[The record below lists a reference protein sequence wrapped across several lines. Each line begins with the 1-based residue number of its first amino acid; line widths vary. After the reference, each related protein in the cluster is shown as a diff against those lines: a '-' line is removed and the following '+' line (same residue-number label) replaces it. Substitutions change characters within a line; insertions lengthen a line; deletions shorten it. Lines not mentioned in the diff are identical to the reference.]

1 MKKKISN
8 IFKNVLFVSMFVFLF
23 SFVLGSSLPNK
34 ALKEESSEEI
44 DDCGHDHI
52 HKEKLA
58 NIETDEILDDVKN
71 DIKYKIA
78 DCYGTYWI
86 ITFDDDGEAIMTFES
101 GNTTAHVPQGTTFRG
116 LDLYTSTYVSFSFAW
131 GSGSIAYCS
140 GASSVIADTDC
151 GEYYIN
157 GVSSRFITVKDNVVW
172 CANLYHNLSVFVSTV
187 TPATCTNPATAKYRC
202 DDCPFGYEGIK
213 EVDGS
218 ALGHNFTKTGTFS
231 GFSYSTCSR
240 NDGWKTNSSG
250 YMVPSSYADDISNE
264 VRFSITV
271 KSNNGSIRVNY
282 SVLSEEDCD
291 YLYLRLYKGGTI
303 VSGDECEASGD
314 SQKKYYDFT
323 KLTSGT
329 YELRAIYE
337 KDSSNS
343 ENGEYCQIE
352 SIRLT
357 DAVAGT
363 LNLSVYSA
371 NLAWGNSNY
380 TFSISSSTSTSFSV
394 TTSNSNVTASYNS
407 STKVI
412 TVSNLNKLNVGNT
425 VTITVTGAATST
437 YLAVTKTMTIK
448 IVTATPTVKTN
459 PTVSAMTYG
468 NALSAYTLSGGA
480 ASVAGTFAWTSSS
493 TKPTVATKVASVTF
507 KPTDTLHYRS
517 ITFNINI
524 SVSKLKLTIPTTS
537 NCVYNDFTQDQS
549 VLLKNYNSAYETLGG
564 TTSAMNAGTYTIT
577 FTLKDTANTCW
588 SDNTIAVKSA
598 TWTIS
603 KANPTIS
610 KNPTVST
617 MTYGNAL
624 SAYTLSGGTASV
636 AGTFKWTSG
645 STKPTVAT
653 TTASVTFTPTDTTN
667 YNTKVFTITI
677 SVSKLKLTIPSTNGS
692 YTYNT
697 KAQTVTVSNNNTT
710 YITLGGTTSATNA
723 GTYTITFTLKDTA
736 NTCWSDNT
744 TAVKNAKWTIAKA
757 NPTITTKPTVGGMT
771 YSHKL
776 SEYTL
781 SGGVASVAGTF
792 AWTNGSLEPEVA
804 DKTASVTFT
813 PSNSN
818 YNSVTFTITIS
829 VARLVIQVPTIKGT
843 YTFND
848 DYHSPS
854 YDYGMYDAIS
864 GTTAMNAGTY
874 YVEFELDDKENTI
887 WSTNTIA
894 NQKVTWVVQKA
905 TPRIYTTPDV
915 DTITYSHSLNEY
927 TLKNGSAILG
937 SNEDYGVEGTFSWTY
952 GNAKPSV
959 STKTASVT
967 FTPNADFINNFK
979 AVTFNLDISVTK
991 LKLSIP
997 TVSGGYTYNT
1007 KSQTVSLN
1015 NYNATYMKQSGT
1027 TSATNAGTY
1036 SFSVSLNDTANTI
1049 WSDNTAT
1056 AKGLS
1061 WTIAKANPTIS
1072 ANPTVSGIIYSHK
1085 LSEYKL
1091 NGGSASTSGSFAF
1104 KNGSLMP
1111 TVSTTTAVVVF
1122 TPTDTANYNTKEVT
1136 ITISVSKLLLTKPT
1150 ITTKYSYNGTN
1161 QTCIPTNYNAKY
1173 MSITGNS
1180 RRNGGSQNITIKL
1193 LDTAN
1198 TGWATDGSIAD
1209 VILVFTINKVKPT
1222 ITTMPTVGDITYSH
1236 ALSEYELT
1244 GGATNTLGTFKWKD
1258 GSHKPTVS
1266 EQTATVVYVPQ
1277 FPESYNE
1284 YEFELEIKVLK
1295 LKLELPAQTKDFIYD
1310 GTEKQAYMNHVD
1322 LTYMKVVN
1330 PTWKATNVGEYT
1342 VTYQL
1347 LDTNN
1352 TCWINDS
1359 IADRVVTWRIRQATP
1374 SITTKPQTDTITY
1387 SNNLGKY
1394 LLNGGVGS
1402 VEGVFIWENSNLL
1415 PKVADKTANVV
1426 FKPNNTNYSNIT
1438 FEIDITVV
1446 ALKLSVPTI
1455 SGSYVYNKSVQ
1466 NVVLN
1471 NVIEKYMSQSGSAN
1485 GTNAGSYTLTFTLL
1499 DTDNTCW
1506 NDKTITPK
1514 EVIWTIEKA
1523 GFTSEVKNSGYTYSG
1538 VVSTPSITNNP
1549 GNSGVTYY
1557 YSNSIDGTYNEYK
1570 GLNNK
1575 SLNAGVYYMYA
1586 VIAESN
1592 NYKSYTTSKITFSVL
1607 RATITPS
1614 INMEGYV
1621 YAGEVSTPSVSGM
1634 IEQGAISY
1642 YYKKNLDGEGTEFV
1656 GIIGTSLDAGE
1667 YYIYAVISQTANYNS
1682 AVTEAKKFVIE
1693 KAKGSFAIDKTSG
1706 SIEYP
1711 NVDKVTITNKVG
1723 DGEIAIESNKGIV
1736 EISYSDPVVSLK
1748 SLGIG
1753 EVVVTIT
1760 LKEGTN
1766 YKGSYVNYTLN
1777 IEKGTLVLGSDY
1789 NVTGYNAQ
1797 YDGKAHHIEV
1807 VCNIA
1812 GATISYSDKENGS
1825 YSNNVTDHQYTGF
1838 TEGEKTVYYKI
1849 NVANY
1854 KEAVGSSSINILR
1867 RKLVANVVLESYKI
1881 EYTGLSSMYKGSL
1894 DISYDRLISG
1904 DVISESSA
1912 NNKYTYNG
1920 SEEAPV
1926 NAGLYV
1932 VELSGLYLSNNN
1944 YEISIEYN
1952 NGEME
1957 ITKAKLVIPSA
1968 NNQTIVYDS
1977 QEYEYIPTNYDE
1989 KTMVISGNVYKNAGS
2004 YKAVVG
2010 IKDTINYEWEN
2021 GTNIDKEYPYVVN
2034 QKEIE
2039 IKVIVNSYKQVYNGR
2054 IDYVKGYQIEN
2065 VTALAKNDTINS
2077 IFAVNEDVEYKAN
2090 GGEFVSD
2097 VGSYEITIVGLE
2109 IESENYKITKQTNVS
2124 GSYEITNA
2132 KLNNISYSND
2142 GIKTYDGK
2150 PLERTVSAQSVDGSE
2165 ITYNYNVTPSRTNAG
2180 ITTVECTISAKNHES
2195 ETVEYTITINKKTI
2209 SIVVSPR
2216 GQNSVYSGNVEYLY
2230 KNDYSIVSA
2239 VGIVE
2244 NDLELDLNEIINLN
2258 GDAIYYFDGSTTINQ
2273 NVGAYTIS
2281 MGGLNGEAENYVIG
2295 DISYNTASLVISE
2308 AKLVVSSKGYKG
2320 IYDGIGHSGEVS
2332 AKTKGNMQAIVYY
2345 SNVSIED
2352 AKTKKNSKEIIIK
2365 NVGVNKIYY
2374 YVEAANH
2381 EGYEGTF
2388 TIEISKAS
2396 LSISVAATDYEET
2409 YSGNVKYNGSYKIK
2423 SVVGLL
2429 GSDTVEGIK
2438 AQNEAIYKFS
2448 LHEQNEYS
2456 TSLNQNAGIYDIK
2469 LENISFEADNYEIN
2483 VSYEL
2488 GTLTI
2493 NRRSLSEARVEF
2505 TEARVEYNGNEQ
2517 KLYPKVYISLGEE
2530 TLLQNNVDYELK
2542 YGDVINAGNVVV
2554 AVKGI
2559 GNYKDNIEG
2568 SYEISKA
2575 SIASFIPEIKTIEIN
2590 VLKYVEN
2597 KAVLNTIGDI
2607 DISSYVVSGY
2617 GYLVFSSEYDLTEA
2631 IYSNGYQYSYEMI
2644 FKSTNNNYLDG
2655 STTIN
2660 VRLIKNAV
2668 VYNKLGI
2675 VDVIYN
2681 MAAINRP
2688 EYEIKGYGSYNSEIS
2703 IEYYQNGK
2711 KLENTPVNVGS
2722 YTYKLVSEEN
2732 DYYKYSESSEQSI
2745 IIRAKDINGLS
2756 YNEIGSYEY
2765 NGASITPQV
2774 VVKYAEYELTNND
2787 IDVAYKNNLDSK
2799 AKSGVLS
2806 TITVIGKGNYTG
2818 VKEISFEIT
2827 AKYLNEEMVKEIE
2840 DKYYN
2845 EEAQKPSLEII
2856 DNLMRLVS
2864 GSDYEA
2870 TYSNNKVVGKAL
2882 VEIVGKGNYQGE
2894 ITKSFNIL
2902 KGEIDS
2908 KKIPSLGIIET
2919 TVDSK
2924 LNSVVEKLT
2933 SYNNQ
2938 YGGFKFYNNETDSEY
2953 DLEEIVADKVG
2964 NVVYQVRFVPVDT
2977 NYNEVELNAYLRV
2990 ELNESRVE
2998 FKESNIEKVYNTKNV
3013 LFSVEE
3019 INKLNNNGSC
3029 YEAEFANDRVTFNYY
3044 NEQNQSIVA
3053 PINVG
3058 TYYVE
3063 VIVAANRKYAE
3074 AKNKVSFKIVACDIA
3089 NVSFRFTDS
3098 ENENEYEY
3106 ETTEIKPN
3114 FIASY
3119 YNEAL
3124 KESKDYSIKYQNNV
3138 ELSISTN
3145 ASIVLTGMG
3154 NYKGSKTVE
3163 FKIIAKNIAKLNV
3176 EEIANQYY
3184 NGAEIKPEVIMFNN
3198 KTLLILD
3205 KDFSVAYKNN
3215 TGVGV
3220 ATITIK
3226 GLGNY
3231 SGQSEVSFMIINK
3244 PIDKSLV
3251 ADYEN
3256 LIAYVGTKL
3265 STITLPA
3272 NEYGRWEF
3280 VILRTNEEATVGNVN
3295 AKGNR
3300 FTIEF
3305 VTYDMY
3311 SPIEDTISIVV
3322 IKNTPSLEI
3331 TSKNLDKVYNRLKDT
3346 NVLYS
3351 YDGDGSVEI
3360 EYYQNNKLLD
3370 NIPVNAGTYE
3380 VVVKALETENYEAVS
3395 KRMYFTISK
3404 AVIDSNDVVVAKI
3417 ADQSYDNGR
3426 QITPELTIMH
3436 NDYKLELNT
3445 DYSVIYGSN
3454 NTKGVG
3460 AGMVYIFGNGNYTT
3474 ENAFVVKTFD
3484 IYDEIINNPDFGE
3497 VVIIVSDVED
3507 QVYTGSLI
3515 TPSLNIYANN
3525 TLLTSDYY
3533 DLSYEN
3539 NLNVTTEA
3547 IIKIAF
3553 KNGYSGTKTKTFKIT
3568 ALEIKDENVV
3578 VGNTIIGTEPNVVVT
3593 VNGNTLVK
3601 DTDYILQ
3608 TTDVQIVGEG
3618 EATIIGKGNYQ
3629 GEIHRSFKVAKAEA
3643 NIFRINND
3651 IYKFYTYG
3659 RVGRRNNWIAQ
3670 NHESYIEGQDLL
3682 LRFVSHNQIMSKFL
3696 EQFDN
3701 SIERIRVYNTNGT
3714 LIDSSKYSRSYVGNG
3729 YKLELIDENSKVI
3742 DKLTVIIT
3750 GDLNGDGKINQK
3762 DKVLA
3767 YSYLGNSSTFTNYQK
3782 YALDMLID
3790 SKYDGTFN
3798 TSDAAM
3804 FDKHLAKEIII
3815 NDGFLV

>member
-8 IFKNVLFVSMFVFLF
+8 ILKNILFLLAIIFTF
-23 SFVLGSSLPNK
+23 SSITNI
-34 ALKEESSEEI
+34 ALANSNDNASFGAQEQEDE
-44 DDCGHDHI
+44 HI
-52 HKEKLA
+52 HDEKLA
-58 NIETDEILDDVKN
+58 NVETDEILDDVKN
-71 DIKYKIA
+71 ATTILILDI
-78 DCYGTYWI
+78 YGTYWNI
-86 ITFDDDGEAIMTFES
+86 SNCDNSNGASMTYVRGNSNVYIPCGASYS
-101 GNTTAHVPQGTTFRG
+101 GYDYNTK
-116 LDLYTSTYVSFSFAW
+116 TYVSFDLLW
-131 GSGSIAYCS
+131 GDDSYAYCS
-140 GASSVIADTDC
+140 GAT
-151 GEYYIN
+151 
-157 GVSSRFITVKDNVVW
+157 
-172 CANLYHNLSVFVSTV
+172 TV
-187 TPATCTNPATAKYRC
+187 TMHTDSGSTYIKNFSGTKTYADKDWCPNQKHSVTHETNVSVAATCSTPQYKYFQCEYCPYTEKKVNGNP
-202 DDCPFGYEGIK
+202 
-213 EVDGS
+213 
-218 ALGHNFTKTGTFS
+218 LGHSLTKTGSFS
-231 GFSYSTCSR
+231 GYTYTTCSR
-240 NDGWKTNSSG
+240 DDGWKTNSNG
-250 YMVPSSYADDISNE
+250 YLVPIKMTDDCSNVARISLN
-264 VRFSITV
+264 IT
-271 KSNNGSIRVNY
+271 KANSAIRVNY
-282 SVLSEEDCD
+282 SSISEEDCD
-291 YLYLRLYKGGTI
+291 ILHIRLYNNASL
-303 VSGDECEASGD
+303 VYDYEESGENEDCSIDLNDLAVAS
-314 SQKKYYDFT
+314 YVLEF
-323 KLTSGT
+323 
-329 YELRAIYE
+329 EYE
-337 KDSSNS
+337 KDGSNT
-343 ENGEYCQIE
+343 EDGEYAQIE
-352 SIRLT
+352 SIKIL
-357 DAVAGT
+357 DPGT
-363 LNLSVYSA
+363 LNLSTYNINVPYGQSTCTVNVTSTTA
-371 NLAWGNSNY
+371 
-380 TFSISSSTSTSFSV
+380 TSIGRSFSTSTV
-394 TTSNSNVTASYNS
+394 S
-407 STKVI
+407 STYDSSKKVI
-412 TVSNLNKLNVGNT
+412 TFNNLNKLSVG
-425 VTITVTGAATST
+425 TIVKANIFAQATT
-437 YLAVTKTMTIK
+437 TTARVVKVLTIN
-448 IVTATPTVKTN
+448 IVKATPTISTK
-459 PTVSAMTYG
+459 PTASAMTYG

-480 ASVAGTFAWTSSS
+480 ASVAGKFTWTSS
-493 TKPTVATKVASVTF
+493 
-507 KPTDTLHYRS
+507 
-517 ITFNINI
+517 
-524 SVSKLKLTIPTTS
+524 
-537 NCVYNDFTQDQS
+537 
-549 VLLKNYNSAYETLGG
+549 
-564 TTSAMNAGTYTIT
+564 
-577 FTLKDTANTCW
+577 
-588 SDNTIAVKSA
+588 
-598 TWTIS
+598 
-603 KANPTIS
+603 
-610 KNPTVST
+610 
-617 MTYGNAL
+617 
-624 SAYTLSGGTASV
+624 
-636 AGTFKWTSG
+636 

-677 SVSKLKLTIPSTNGS
+677 SVSKLKLTIPSVTGSFTYNGS
-692 YTYNT
+692 SRSATI
-697 KAQTVTVSNNNTT
+697 SNNNTT
-710 YITLGGTTSATNA
+710 YITQGGTSSATNA

-744 TAVKNAKWTIAKA
+744 TTVKSKTWTIAKA
-757 NPTITTKPTVGGMT
+757 TPTITTNPTVGGMT
-771 YSHKL
+771 FSHKL

-781 SGGVASVAGTF
+781 SGGAASTSGTF

-848 DYHSPS
+848 DYHEAS

-864 GTTAMNAGTY
+864 GYSAMNAGTY

-887 WSTNTIA
+887 WSTNTTA
-894 NQKVTWVVQKA
+894 NQKVTWVIQKA

-915 DTITYSHSLNEY
+915 DTITYSHALNEY
-927 TLKNGSAILG
+927 SLKNGSAILG

-952 GNAKPSV
+952 GTTKPSV

-967 FTPNADFINNFK
+967 FTPSANYSNNFNS
-979 AVTFNLDISVTK
+979 VTFSLDISVAK
-991 LKLSIP
+991 LKLTVP
-997 TVSGGYTYNT
+997 TVSGSYVYNG
-1007 KSQTVSLN
+1007 KSQNVSLN
-1015 NYNATYMKQSGT
+1015 NYNETYMTQSGT
-1027 TSATNAGTY
+1027 TSATNAGSY
-1036 SFSVSLNDTANTI
+1036 SFSVSLRDTANTI
-1049 WSDNTAT
+1049 WNDNIST
-1056 AKGLS
+1056 AKSLS
-1061 WTIAKANPTIS
+1061 WSIAKATPTIS

-1104 KNGSLMP
+1104 KNGSLVP

-1136 ITISVSKLLLTKPT
+1136 ITISVAKLLLTKPT
-1150 ITTKYSYNGTN
+1150 ITTKYSYNGTD

-1209 VILVFTINKVKPT
+1209 VILVFTINKVNPAITTKPT
-1222 ITTMPTVGDITYSH
+1222 VEKMVYSH
-1236 ALSEYELT
+1236 SLSEYELT
-1244 GGATNTLGTFKWKD
+1244 GGATNTSGTFKWKD

-1277 FPESYNE
+1277 YTDNYNE
-1284 YEFELEIKVLK
+1284 FEFEIEIVVG
-1295 LKLELPAQTKDFIYD
+1295 KLELTVPHQTTDFIYD
-1310 GTEKQAYMNHVD
+1310 GTEKQAYFNYVQSV
-1322 LTYMKVVN
+1322 YMKAVN
-1330 PTWKATNVGEYT
+1330 ATYKATNAGKYT

-1347 LDTNN
+1347 LDTDN
-1352 TCWINDS
+1352 TCWADGT
-1359 IADRVVTWRIRQATP
+1359 IANKVVTWEIRQATP
-1374 SITTKPQTDTITY
+1374 SVTTKPTTDTITY

-1402 VEGVFIWENSNLL
+1402 VEGVFIWENSSLL

-1446 ALKLSVPTI
+1446 ALKLSVPSV
-1455 SGSYVYNKSVQ
+1455 SGSYVYNKSEQ
-1466 NVVLN
+1466 SVVLN
-1471 NVIEKYMSQSGSAN
+1471 NVIEKYMSQSGSAS
-1485 GTNAGSYTLTFTLL
+1485 GTNAGNYTLTFTLL

-1506 NDKTITPK
+1506 NDETITSK
-1514 EVIWTIEKA
+1514 NVIWTIEKA
-1523 GFTSEVKNSGYTYSG
+1523 DYTSEVKNSGYTYSG
-1538 VVSTPSITNNP
+1538 VVSSPSITNNP
-1549 GNSGVTYY
+1549 ENSGVVYY
-1557 YSNSIDGTYNEYK
+1557 YSNSIDGEYNEYK

-1592 NYKSYTTSKITFSVL
+1592 NYKSVTTSKITFSVL

-1614 INMEGYV
+1614 INMENYV
-1621 YAGEVSTPSVSGM
+1621 YAGEVSAPSVSGM
-1634 IEQGAISY
+1634 IEQGTISY
-1642 YYKKNLDGEGTEFV
+1642 YYKKSLDSEGTEFV

-1693 KAKGSFAIDKTSG
+1693 KAQGTFEIDKESG
-1706 SIEYP
+1706 SIKYP
-1711 NVDKVTITNKVG
+1711 NTDKVTIKNKVG
-1723 DGEIAIESNKGIV
+1723 DGEISVASNKAIV

-1748 SLGIG
+1748 ALGIG
-1753 EVVVTIT
+1753 EVLVTIT

-1766 YKGSYVNYTLN
+1766 YKGDYVEYTLS

-1797 YDGKAHHIEV
+1797 YDGLSHKIEV
-1807 VCNIA
+1807 VCNIV
-1812 GATISYSDKENGS
+1812 GATISYSDTEKGS
-1825 YSNNVTDHQYTGF
+1825 YSNNGDDYKYTNYTDGA
-1838 TEGEKTVYYKI
+1838 KIVYYKI

-1854 KEAVGSSSINILR
+1854 EEVVGSSSVNILR

-1881 EYTGLSSMYKGSL
+1881 EYTGLSSAYKGSL

-1904 DVISESSA
+1904 DVISVSSA

-1920 SEEAPV
+1920 KEELPV
-1926 NAGLYV
+1926 NAGVYV

-1944 YEISIEYN
+1944 YEISIEYT

-1957 ITKAKLVIPSA
+1957 ITKVKLVIPSA
-1968 NNQTIVYDS
+1968 NNQTIVYDG
-1977 QEYEYIPTNYDE
+1977 QEHEYIPTNYDE
-1989 KTMVISGNVYKNAGS
+1989 KTMSITGNAYKNAGK
-2004 YKAVVG
+2004 YNPVVG
-2010 IKDTINYEWEN
+2010 IKDTLNYEWEN
-2021 GTNIDKEYPYVVN
+2021 GTNVEKSYPFVVY

-2039 IKVIVNSYKQVYNGR
+2039 IKVIVNSYEQVYNGR
-2054 IDYVKGYQIEN
+2054 IDYVKGYRIEN

-2077 IFAVNEDVEYKAN
+2077 IFAVNEDIEYKAN
-2090 GGEFVSD
+2090 GVEFVSD
-2097 VGSYEITIVGLE
+2097 VGNYEITIVGLD

-2124 GSYEITNA
+2124 GSYVITNA
-2132 KLNNISYSND
+2132 KLSNISYSND
-2142 GIKTYDGK
+2142 GKKTYDGK
-2150 PLERTVSAQSVDGSE
+2150 PLERTVSAKSVDGSE
-2165 ITYNYNVTPSRTNAG
+2165 VTYSYDVTPSRTNAG
-2180 ITTVECTISAKNHES
+2180 ETIVNCTISAKNHES
-2195 ETVEYTITINKKTI
+2195 EEVSYQIIIYKKEI

-2216 GQNSVYSGNVEYLY
+2216 GQNSIYSGNVEYLY
-2230 KNDYSIVSA
+2230 KNEYSIVSA
-2239 VGIVE
+2239 EGIVE
-2244 NDLELDLNEIINLN
+2244 NDLELDLNEIISLN
-2258 GDAIYYFDGSTTINQ
+2258 GNVIYYFDGSTTINQ
-2273 NVGAYTIS
+2273 NVGAYTIT
-2281 MGGLNGEAENYVIG
+2281 MGGLNGEAENYEIAK
-2295 DISYNTASLVISE
+2295 ITYNTANLVISE

-2332 AKTKGNMQAIVYY
+2332 AETKGNMQATVYY

-2352 AKTKKNSKEIIIK
+2352 AKTKRNSKEIVIK

-2396 LSISVAATDYEET
+2396 LSISVAAADYEET
-2409 YSGNVKYNGSYKIK
+2409 YSGNIKYNGSYKIK

-2429 GSDTVEGIK
+2429 GNDTVEVIK
-2438 AQNEAIYKFS
+2438 ANNEAIYKFS
-2448 LHEQNEYS
+2448 LYDQDEYS
-2456 TSLNQNAGIYDIK
+2456 TSLNQNAGVYDIK

-2493 NRRSLSEARVEF
+2493 NRRSLSEARIEF
-2505 TEARVEYNGNEQ
+2505 KQTKVEYNGNEQ
-2517 KLYPKVYISLGEE
+2517 KLYPNIYISLGEE
-2530 TLLQNNVDYELK
+2530 VLLQNNVDYELK

-2559 GNYKDNIEG
+2559 GNYKDSIEG

-2597 KAVLNTIGDI
+2597 KAKLNTIGDI
-2607 DISSYVVSGY
+2607 DISSYVVLGY

-2644 FKSTNNNYLDG
+2644 FKSTNSNYEDG
-2655 STTIN
+2655 NVVIN
-2660 VRLIKNAV
+2660 VRLIKNEV
-2668 VYNKLGI
+2668 EYNKLGI
-2675 VDVIYN
+2675 VDVTYN
-2681 MAAINRP
+2681 KEAITTP
-2688 EYEIKGYGSYNSEIS
+2688 EYEIKGYGSYNSEIKV
-2703 IEYYQNGK
+2703 EYYQNGK

-2732 DYYKYSESSEQSI
+2732 EYYKYSESSEQSI
-2745 IIRAKDINGLS
+2745 IIRAKDINELS

-2765 NGASITPQV
+2765 SGKAITPQV
-2774 VVKYAEYELTNND
+2774 VVKYAEYELTNSD

-2799 AKSGVLS
+2799 TKSGVLS

-2840 DKYYN
+2840 DRYYN
-2845 EEAQKPSLEII
+2845 EESQEPSLEII

-2894 ITKSFNIL
+2894 ITKSFNII

-2953 DLEEIVADKVG
+2953 DLEEIIADKVG
-2964 NVVYQVRFVPVDT
+2964 NVIYQVRFVPVDT
-2977 NYNEVELNAYLRV
+2977 NYNEVELNAYIRV

-3013 LFSVEE
+3013 EFNEEE
-3019 INKLNNNGSC
+3019 INKLNNKGEG
-3029 YEAEFANDRVTFNYY
+3029 YEAEFVNDRVTFNYY

-3063 VIVAANRKYAE
+3063 VVVAANRKYAE
-3074 AKNKVSFKIVACDIA
+3074 AKNKVSFEIVACDIA
-3089 NVSFRFTDS
+3089 NISFSFTDS

-3106 ETTEIKPN
+3106 ETKEIKPN

-3119 YNEAL
+3119 YNETL
-3124 KESKDYSIKYQNNV
+3124 KEAKDYSIKYQNNI
-3138 ELSISTN
+3138 ELSTVSN
-3145 ASIVLTGMG
+3145 ASLVLTGMG

-3163 FKIIAKNIAKLNV
+3163 FKVVAKDIAKLNV

-3205 KDFSVAYKNN
+3205 KDFSVSYKNN

-3220 ATITIK
+3220 ATITIT

-3231 SGQSEVSFMIINK
+3231 SGQSEVSFVITYK
-3244 PIDKSLV
+3244 ELSEDKIAKVTSIV
-3251 ADYEN
+3251 
-3256 LIAYVGTKL
+3256 AYVGTKL
-3265 STITLPA
+3265 STITLPS

-3280 VILRTNEEATVGNVN
+3280 VILRTNEEATVGN
-3295 AKGNR
+3295 ATISGNE
-3300 FTIEF
+3300 FSIEF
-3305 VTYDMY
+3305 IPFDDGYASKMGN
-3311 SPIEDTISIVV
+3311 IFIVV
-3322 IKNTPSLEI
+3322 LRLTPNLEI
-3331 TSKNLDKVYNRLKDT
+3331 TSSLDKVYNRLADT
-3346 NVLYS
+3346 KVLYS

-3417 ADQSYDNGR
+3417 ADQSYDNGK

-3507 QVYTGSLI
+3507 QIYTGTSI
-3515 TPSLNIYANN
+3515 TPSLNIYANGV
-3525 TLLTSDYY
+3525 LLTNDYY

-3553 KNGYSGTKTKTFKIT
+3553 KNGYSGTKTKTFKII

-3578 VGNTIIGTEPNVVVT
+3578 VGNTIIGIEPNVVVM
-3593 VNGNTLVK
+3593 VNGTKLVK

-3608 TTDVQIVGEG
+3608 ITGAYVAGEG
-3618 EATIIGKGNYQ
+3618 EAIIIGKGNYQ
-3629 GEIHRSFKVAKAEA
+3629 GEIHRSFKTSKAEA
-3643 NIFRINND
+3643 NIFKINND

-3670 NHESYIEGQDLL
+3670 NHENYIEGQDLL

-3696 EQFDN
+3696 EQFEN
-3701 SIERIRVYNTNGT
+3701 SIERIRVYDTNGT

-3782 YALDMLID
+3782 YALDMLIN

-3804 FDKHLAKEIII
+3804 FDKHLAKEIVI

>member
-8 IFKNVLFVSMFVFLF
+8 IFKNVLFLLAIIFTF
-23 SFVLGSSLPNK
+23 SSIANK
-34 ALKEESSEEI
+34 ALANNDNASLSAQEREE
-44 DDCGHDHI
+44 DHNHD
-52 HKEKLA
+52 EKLA

-71 DIKYKIA
+71 A
-78 DCYGTYWI
+78 
-86 ITFDDDGEAIMTFES
+86 
-101 GNTTAHVPQGTTFRG
+101 TTARIKDMNGTTWDITNWENGSEASMTYISGTNVYIPFGATYSG
-116 LDLYTSTYVSFSFAW
+116 LNLNTNREFSFVLAW
-131 GSGSIAYCS
+131 GSGSYVYFNNKGPKSIT
-140 GASSVIADTDC
+140 VDTDC
-151 GEYYIN
+151 GHEYISGYN
-157 GVSSRFITVKDNVVW
+157 GNIYDGDENDNW
-172 CANLYHNLSVFVSTV
+172 CANEKHTYSVKLKT
-187 TPATCTNPATAKYRC
+187 TAATCTESGYITYKCKYCNATTETVNAK
-202 DDCPFGYEGIK
+202 P
-213 EVDGS
+213 
-218 ALGHNFTKTGTFS
+218 LGHNFTKTGTFS
-231 GFSYSTCSR
+231 GFSYSTCSK

-250 YMVPSSYADDISNE
+250 YMVPASYADYISDE
-264 VRFSITV
+264 IRFSITV

-291 YLYLRLYKGGTI
+291 YLYLELYKGGTI
-303 VSGDECEASGD
+303 VSGGEYEASGD
-314 SQKKYYDFT
+314 SQKQYHDFT

-329 YELRAIYE
+329 YELRALYS
-337 KDSSNS
+337 KDISNS
-343 ENGEYCQIE
+343 ESGEYCQIE
-352 SIRLT
+352 SIKLI

-371 NLAWGNSNY
+371 NLAWGKSNY

-425 VTITVTGAATST
+425 VTITVTGAATSS

-448 IVTATPTVKTN
+448 IVTATPTVTTN

-480 ASVAGTFAWTSSS
+480 ASVAGTF
-493 TKPTVATKVASVTF
+493 
-507 KPTDTLHYRS
+507 
-517 ITFNINI
+517 
-524 SVSKLKLTIPTTS
+524 
-537 NCVYNDFTQDQS
+537 
-549 VLLKNYNSAYETLGG
+549 
-564 TTSAMNAGTYTIT
+564 
-577 FTLKDTANTCW
+577 
-588 SDNTIAVKSA
+588 
-598 TWTIS
+598 
-603 KANPTIS
+603 
-610 KNPTVST
+610 
-617 MTYGNAL
+617 
-624 SAYTLSGGTASV
+624 
-636 AGTFKWTSG
+636 KWTNG
-645 STKPTVAT
+645 STKPTVTT
-653 TTASVTFTPTDTTN
+653 TTASVTFTPTDTKN
-667 YNTKVFTITI
+667 YNTKVFNIAI
-677 SVSKLKLTIPSTNGS
+677 SVAKLKLTIPSTSGS
-692 YTYNT
+692 HTYNT
-697 KAQTVTVSNNNTT
+697 KAQTVTVNNNNAT

-723 GTYTITFTLKDTA
+723 GTYSITFTLKDTA

-757 NPTITTKPTVGGMT
+757 TPTITTKPTVGGMT

-792 AWTNGSLEPEVA
+792 KWTNGSIEPEVA

-813 PSNSN
+813 PSNTN

-848 DYHSPS
+848 EPQNVQ
-854 YDYGMYDAIS
+854 YDYGMYTAIS
-864 GTTAMNAGTY
+864 GESANNAGTY
-874 YVEFELDDKENTI
+874 YIEFKLDEPNNTI

-894 NQKVTWVVQKA
+894 NQKVMWVVQKA

-937 SNEDYGVEGTFSWTY
+937 SNEDYVVTGTFSWTY
-952 GNAKPSV
+952 GTAKPSV

-997 TVSGGYTYNT
+997 TVSGSYTYNG

-1015 NYNATYMKQSGT
+1015 NYNATYMTQSGT

-1036 SFSVSLNDTANTI
+1036 SFSVSLSDTANTC
-1049 WSDNTAT
+1049 WSDNTVK

-1061 WTIAKANPTIS
+1061 WSIAKANPTIS
-1072 ANPTVSGIIYSHK
+1072 KNPTASGITYSQK
-1085 LSEYKL
+1085 LSASKL
-1091 NGGSASTSGSFAF
+1091 SGGIASTSGSFAF
-1104 KNGSLMP
+1104 KNGSLVP
-1111 TVSTTTAVVVF
+1111 TVSTTKAVVVF

-1150 ITTKYSYNGTN
+1150 ITTTYYYKGVD
-1161 QTCIPTNYNAKY
+1161 QTCIPNNYNSTY
-1173 MSITGNS
+1173 MSITGNV
-1180 RRNGGSQNITIKL
+1180 RRIGGSQNITIKL
-1193 LDTAN
+1193 LDKAN
-1198 TGWATDGSIAD
+1198 TGWASDGSVDD
-1209 VILVFTINKVKPT
+1209 VILVFTINKVNPT
-1222 ITTMPTVGDITYSH
+1222 ITTKPTVGEITYSH
-1236 ALSEYELT
+1236 TLSEYELT

-1284 YEFELEIKVLK
+1284 YEFELEIKVVK
-1295 LKLELPAQTKDFIYD
+1295 LKLELPTQAKDFIYD
-1310 GTEKQAYMNHVD
+1310 GTEKQVYMNHVN

-1374 SITTKPQTDTITY
+1374 SITTKPKTETMTY

-1402 VEGVFIWENSNLL
+1402 VEGTFIWENENLL

-1426 FKPNNTNYSNIT
+1426 FKPKNANYSNVT

-1455 SGSYVYNKSVQ
+1455 SGSYVYNKNVQ
-1466 NVVLN
+1466 SVVLN
-1471 NVIEKYMSQSGSAN
+1471 NLIEKYMSQSGNAS
-1485 GTNAGSYTLTFTLL
+1485 GTNAGSYTLKFTLL

-1523 GFTSEVKNSGYTYSG
+1523 NFTSEVKNSGYTYSG

-1549 GNSGVTYY
+1549 ENSGVTYY
-1557 YSNSIDGTYNEYK
+1557 YSNSIDGKYTEYK

-1642 YYKKNLDGEGTEFV
+1642 YYKKSLDGEGTEFV

-1682 AVTEAKKFVIE
+1682 AVTEAKKFVVE
-1693 KAKGSFAIDKTSG
+1693 KAQGSIAIDKTSG
-1706 SIEYP
+1706 SIKYP

-1748 SLGIG
+1748 ALGIG

-1825 YSNNVTDHQYTGF
+1825 YSNNVTDYQYTGF

-1849 NVANY
+1849 SVANY
-1854 KEAVGSSSINILR
+1854 EEAVGSSSINILR
-1867 RKLVANVVLESYKI
+1867 RKLVANVVLGSYKI
-1881 EYTGLSSMYKGSL
+1881 EYTGAASAYKGNL

-1904 DVISESSA
+1904 DTITVGNA
-1912 NNKYTYNG
+1912 DCKYTYNG
-1920 SEEAPV
+1920 NEELPV

-1944 YEISIEYN
+1944 YEISVKYN

-1957 ITKAKLVIPSA
+1957 IAKAKVVIPSA
-1968 NNQTIVYDS
+1968 NNQTIVYDN
-1977 QEYEYIPTNYDE
+1977 QEHKYIPTNYDE

-2065 VTALAKNDTINS
+2065 VTALAKNDTING

-2090 GGEFVSD
+2090 GGEFVAD

-2142 GIKTYDGK
+2142 GVKTYDGK
-2150 PLERTVSAQSVDGSE
+2150 PLERTVSAKSVDGSE
-2165 ITYNYNVTPSRTNAG
+2165 ITYSYNVTPSRTNAG
-2180 ITTVECTISAKNHES
+2180 ITTVECMISAKNHES

-2244 NDLELDLNEIINLN
+2244 NDLELDINEIISLN
-2258 GDAIYYFDGSTTINQ
+2258 GEAIYYFDGSTTINQ

-2308 AKLVVSSKGYKG
+2308 AELVVSSKGYKG

-2381 EGYEGTF
+2381 KGYEGTF

-2396 LSISVAATDYEET
+2396 LSISVAASDYEET

-2429 GSDTVEGIK
+2429 GSDTVEVIK

-2493 NRRSLSEARVEF
+2493 NRRSLSKARVEF
-2505 TEARVEYNGNEQ
+2505 RQARVEYNGNEQ
-2517 KLYPKVYISLGEE
+2517 KLYPNVYISLGEE

-2554 AVKGI
+2554 TVNGI
-2559 GNYKDNIEG
+2559 GNYKDSIEG

-2575 SIASFIPEIKTIEIN
+2575 SIASYIPEIKTIEIN

-2644 FKSTNNNYLDG
+2644 FKSTNSNYLDG
-2655 STTIN
+2655 NVTIN
-2660 VRLIKNAV
+2660 VRLIKNEV
-2668 VYNKLGI
+2668 KYNKLGI

-2681 MAAINRP
+2681 MAAINSP
-2688 EYEIKGYGSYNSEIS
+2688 EYAIYGYGSYNNEIS

-2745 IIRAKDINGLS
+2745 IIRAKDINELS

-2765 NGASITPQV
+2765 NGASITPEV
-2774 VVKYAEYELTNND
+2774 VVKYAEYKLTNND

-2870 TYSNNKVVGKAL
+2870 TYSNNRVVGKAL

-2953 DLEEIVADKVG
+2953 NLEEIVADKVG
-2964 NVVYQVRFVPVDT
+2964 NVTYQVRFVPVDT

-2998 FKESNIEKVYNTKNV
+2998 FKESNIEKVYSTKNV

-3019 INKLNNNGSC
+3019 INKLNNNGWC

-3124 KESKDYSIKYQNNV
+3124 KESKDYSIKYQNNI
-3138 ELSISTN
+3138 ELSTTTN
-3145 ASIVLTGMG
+3145 ASIILTGMG

-3184 NGAEIKPEVIMFNN
+3184 NGTEIKPEVIMFNN

-3220 ATITIK
+3220 ATIAIT

-3231 SGQSEVSFMIINK
+3231 SGQSEVSFVITYK
-3244 PIDKSLV
+3244 ELSEDKIAKVTSIV
-3251 ADYEN
+3251 
-3256 LIAYVGTKL
+3256 AYVGTKL

-3280 VILRTNEEATVGNVN
+3280 VILRTDEEATVGNATISGN
-3295 AKGNR
+3295 EFSIEFIPFNDGYASKKGNI
-3300 FTIEF
+3300 F
-3305 VTYDMY
+3305 
-3311 SPIEDTISIVV
+3311 IVV
-3322 IKNTPSLEI
+3322 LRLTPNLEI
-3331 TSKNLDKVYNRLKDT
+3331 TSSLDKVYNRLKDT

-3370 NIPVNAGTYE
+3370 SIPVNAGTYE

-3525 TLLTSDYY
+3525 TLLTNDYY

-3553 KNGYSGTKTKTFKIT
+3553 KNGYSGTKTKTFKII
-3568 ALEIKDENVV
+3568 ALEIKNENVV

-3593 VNGNTLVK
+3593 VNGKTLVK

-3608 TTDVQIVGEG
+3608 TTNVQVAGEG

-3643 NIFRINND
+3643 NIFRLNND

-3670 NHESYIEGQDLL
+3670 NHASYIEGQDLL

-3701 SIERIRVYNTNGT
+3701 SIERIRVYNTNGK

-3804 FDKHLAKEIII
+3804 FDKHLAKEIVI
-3815 NDGFLV
+3815 NDGFLF

>member
-1 MKKKISN
+1 MINK
-8 IFKNVLFVSMFVFLF
+8 FVRVLKLLSICLFTFFLF
-23 SFVLGSSLPNK
+23 SYFKLNV
-34 ALKEESSEEI
+34 SETTNS
-44 DDCGHDHI
+44 DNSNN
-52 HKEKLA
+52 LA
-58 NIETDEILDDVKN
+58 NKIETEEILDDVKN
-71 DIKYKIA
+71 GNNSELSELQVVTKP
-78 DCYGTYWI
+78 G
-86 ITFDDDGEAIMTFES
+86 DGVNELEEFLTTPETGEFTLTENMAVLNYLDLQFES
-101 GNTTAHVPQGTTFRG
+101 LITKTIIIPSDYTLFIVGYVEVGVNCKLIIKSPKSGTLGGKIEVNDPYKEAFY
-116 LDLYTSTYVSFSFAW
+116 LHECYFEICDLYTNYTYSTS
-131 GSGSIAYCS
+131 SIEENDAFMNV
-140 GASSVIADTDC
+140 GAGCMIYIDDVKSVNDSSSTNINIKITSDSSVFNFINIPS
-151 GEYYIN
+151 GEYYEIEFCGGQDIKVTLDGAHSSSVVGFSINSATTNLAYEFEINGIIGMDFDASMYNPVWDISDVSVKSVIYN
-157 GVSSRFITVKDNVVW
+157 GVSINNRYCIYRDDAITNLNV
-172 CANLYHNLSVFVSTV
+172 
-187 TPATCTNPATAKYRC
+187 TA
-202 DDCPFGYEGIK
+202 
-213 EVDGS
+213 
-218 ALGHNFTKTGTFS
+218 
-231 GFSYSTCSR
+231 
-240 NDGWKTNSSG
+240 
-250 YMVPSSYADDISNE
+250 
-264 VRFSITV
+264 
-271 KSNNGSIRVNY
+271 
-282 SVLSEEDCD
+282 
-291 YLYLRLYKGGTI
+291 
-303 VSGDECEASGD
+303 
-314 SQKKYYDFT
+314 
-323 KLTSGT
+323 
-329 YELRAIYE
+329 
-337 KDSSNS
+337 
-343 ENGEYCQIE
+343 
-352 SIRLT
+352 
-357 DAVAGT
+357 
-363 LNLSVYSA
+363 
-371 NLAWGNSNY
+371 
-380 TFSISSSTSTSFSV
+380 SSTSTF
-394 TTSNSNVTASYNS
+394 TYDGEQKIYLPNNYNKYFMDIS
-407 STKVI
+407 QNTG
-412 TVSNLNKLNVGNT
+412 TNVGNYSAKVELKYDWLSWSDGT
-425 VTITVTGAATST
+425 TTD
-437 YLAVTKTMTIK
+437 KTFNWSIAK
-448 IVTATPTVKTN
+448 ATPTISTN
-459 PTVSAMTYG
+459 PSTEDITYSHK
-468 NALSAYTLSGGA
+468 LSEYELTGG
-480 ASVAGTFAWTSSS
+480 
-493 TKPTVATKVASVTF
+493 VASVPGTF
-507 KPTDTLHYRS
+507 SWTNGATIPTYGTTTARVTFTPTDTPNYS
-517 ITFNINI
+517 IKVFNINI
-524 SVSKLKLTIPTTS
+524 TVVKLKLDVPTVSSKYYYSIDPITV
-537 NCVYNDFTQDQS
+537 NIGKYDTKYIKQS
-549 VLLKNYNSAYETLGG
+549 G
-564 TTSAMNAGTYTIT
+564 TTTATYVGKYTVYFELI
-577 FTLKDTANTCW
+577 DTANTCW
-588 SDNTIAVKSA
+588 SDGSIAKQSKD
-598 TWTIS
+598 WTIE
-603 KANPTIS
+603 KRAIPTPSIS
-610 KNPTVST
+610 
-617 MTYGNAL
+617 
-624 SAYTLSGGTASV
+624 GT
-636 AGTFKWTSG
+636 
-645 STKPTVAT
+645 
-653 TTASVTFTPTDTTN
+653 
-667 YNTKVFTITI
+667 
-677 SVSKLKLTIPSTNGS
+677 
-692 YTYNT
+692 YTYNGT
-697 KAQTVTVSNNNTT
+697 KQSVNIVAANLDHYTIS
-710 YITLGGTTSATNA
+710 GTTSATNA
-723 GTYTITFTLKDTA
+723 GTYTVILSLKDKDNYTWGKDSDDKTLEWKIRKMPIPATA
-736 NTCWSDNT
+736 YGDYTYDGTIKRAVISSYDTSKVNRSGIESATNVGSYNVIFTIKDEYKVNFCFSEDEDVSSITRTWTISKLDLTVPHQTKDFIYDGTEHQAYFNYVQSAYMKAVNPTYKATNAGKYTVTYQLLDTNNTCWADG
-744 TAVKNAKWTIAKA
+744 TIANKVVTWEIRQA
-757 NPTITTKPTVGGMT
+757 TPSITTNPTADGIT
-771 YSHKL
+771 YSHSL
-776 SEYTL
+776 SEYKLT
-781 SGGVASVAGTF
+781 GGVANTSGTF
-792 AWTNGSLEPEVA
+792 SWTDGKIMPLVA
-804 DKTASVTFT
+804 TKSASVTFT
-813 PSNSN
+813 P
-818 YNSVTFTITIS
+818 
-829 VARLVIQVPTIKGT
+829 
-843 YTFND
+843 D
-848 DYHSPS
+848 
-854 YDYGMYDAIS
+854 
-864 GTTAMNAGTY
+864 
-874 YVEFELDDKENTI
+874 
-887 WSTNTIA
+887 
-894 NQKVTWVVQKA
+894 
-905 TPRIYTTPDV
+905 
-915 DTITYSHSLNEY
+915 
-927 TLKNGSAILG
+927 
-937 SNEDYGVEGTFSWTY
+937 
-952 GNAKPSV
+952 
-959 STKTASVT
+959 
-967 FTPNADFINNFK
+967 
-979 AVTFNLDISVTK
+979 
-991 LKLSIP
+991 
-997 TVSGGYTYNT
+997 
-1007 KSQTVSLN
+1007 
-1015 NYNATYMKQSGT
+1015 
-1027 TSATNAGTY
+1027 
-1036 SFSVSLNDTANTI
+1036 
-1049 WSDNTAT
+1049 
-1056 AKGLS
+1056 
-1061 WTIAKANPTIS
+1061 
-1072 ANPTVSGIIYSHK
+1072 
-1085 LSEYKL
+1085 
-1091 NGGSASTSGSFAF
+1091 
-1104 KNGSLMP
+1104 
-1111 TVSTTTAVVVF
+1111 
-1122 TPTDTANYNTKEVT
+1122 DTANYTNAEFE
-1136 ITISVSKLLLTKPT
+1136 ITIDVSKLLLTKPT
-1150 ITTKYSYNGTN
+1150 ITTTYYYKGLD
-1161 QTCIPTNYNAKY
+1161 QTCIPDNFDDTY
-1173 MSITGNS
+1173 MSITGNV
-1180 RRNGGSQNITIKL
+1180 RRIGGSQDITIKL

-1198 TGWATDGSIAD
+1198 TCWASDGSVDD
-1209 VILVFTINKVKPT
+1209 VILVFTINKVNPT

-1244 GGATNTLGTFKWKD
+1244 GGATNTAGTFKWKD
-1258 GSHKPTVS
+1258 DSYKPTVS
-1266 EQTATVVYVPQ
+1266 EQTATVVYVPR

-1284 YEFELEIKVLK
+1284 YEFELEITVVK
-1295 LKLELPAQTKDFIYD
+1295 LKL
-1310 GTEKQAYMNHVD
+1310 M
-1322 LTYMKVVN
+1322 
-1330 PTWKATNVGEYT
+1330 
-1342 VTYQL
+1342 
-1347 LDTNN
+1347 
-1352 TCWINDS
+1352 
-1359 IADRVVTWRIRQATP
+1359 
-1374 SITTKPQTDTITY
+1374 
-1387 SNNLGKY
+1387 
-1394 LLNGGVGS
+1394 
-1402 VEGVFIWENSNLL
+1402 
-1415 PKVADKTANVV
+1415 
-1426 FKPNNTNYSNIT
+1426 
-1438 FEIDITVV
+1438 
-1446 ALKLSVPTI
+1446 VPTI
-1455 SGSYVYNKSVQ
+1455 GGDFVYDGKVKT
-1466 NVVLN
+1466 
-1471 NVIEKYMSQSGSAN
+1471 VIIDNFNDTYMSQGGNAS
-1485 GTNAGSYTLTFTLL
+1485 GTNAGEYIVTFALL
-1499 DTDNTCW
+1499 DKANTCW
-1506 NDKTITPK
+1506 NTTNSSIEDQNLT
-1514 EVIWTIEKA
+1514 WTISKA
-1523 GFTSEVKNSGYTYSG
+1523 EG
-1538 VVSTPSITNNP
+1538 SI
-1549 GNSGVTYY
+1549 
-1557 YSNSIDGTYNEYK
+1557 
-1570 GLNNK
+1570 
-1575 SLNAGVYYMYA
+1575 
-1586 VIAESN
+1586 
-1592 NYKSYTTSKITFSVL
+1592 
-1607 RATITPS
+1607 
-1614 INMEGYV
+1614 
-1621 YAGEVSTPSVSGM
+1621 
-1634 IEQGAISY
+1634 
-1642 YYKKNLDGEGTEFV
+1642 
-1656 GIIGTSLDAGE
+1656 
-1667 YYIYAVISQTANYNS
+1667 
-1682 AVTEAKKFVIE
+1682 
-1693 KAKGSFAIDKTSG
+1693 AIDKTSG

-3220 ATITIK
+3220 ATITIT

-3231 SGQSEVSFMIINK
+3231 SGQSEVSFVITYK
-3244 PIDKSLV
+3244 ELSEDKIAKVTSIV
-3251 ADYEN
+3251 
-3256 LIAYVGTKL
+3256 AYVGTKL

-3280 VILRTNEEATVGNVN
+3280 VILRTNEEATVGNATISGN
-3295 AKGNR
+3295 EFSIEFIPFDDGYASKKGNI
-3300 FTIEF
+3300 FI
-3305 VTYDMY
+3305 
-3311 SPIEDTISIVV
+3311 IVLRL
-3322 IKNTPSLEI
+3322 TPNLEI
-3331 TSKNLDKVYNRLKDT
+3331 TSSLDKVYNRSKDI

-3593 VNGNTLVK
+3593 VNGSTLVK

-3608 TTDVQIVGEG
+3608 TTDVQVVGEG

-3804 FDKHLAKEIII
+3804 FDKHLAKEIVI
-3815 NDGFLV
+3815 NNGFLV